1 MPAAWG
7 LDSVAGASAIAMSLA
22 LITSSCGQAPP
33 ALVPPDVV
41 WSINVEDDTLFQIPD
56 GVSADPTHQRVFV
69 ADVRGATVLVL
80 DARTGAHLGTVGG
93 SGDGPGEFRSPVL
106 TASAPD
112 GSLLGVFDFRSVQ
125 IFDAR
130 LRFVRRIPVG
140 TLVFYPKGMALGT
153 DTTVVL
159 TGGAGPP
166 DAVRG
171 VHWLVRDADSLMSTG
186 PRPPDEPAGLFG
198 QAAQLVAGG
207 PVLWTAHGALVA
219 DAATGDVWLSSP
231 TGARLV
237 ARGPEAVPGLMGRM
251 VFVERIEGRPMR
263 SFWWTFTRAVLLDTL
278 PDGHFLIGVSV
289 QDSAMVRFYEEGPG
303 TAPRLLGG
311 WRDLAVQQAVPFD
324 SKSCLVLTRRFDSG
338 RGRAETEI
346 ARVRYPFTR

>member
-1 MPAAWG
+1 M
-7 LDSVAGASAIAMSLA
+7 LDTA
-22 LITSSCGQAPP
+22 
-33 ALVPPDVV
+33 DVV
-41 WSINVEDDTLFQIPD
+41 WSIDAQADTLFQIPEA
-56 GVSADPTHQRVFV
+56 VSADPTHQRVFV

-80 DARTGAHLGTVGG
+80 DARTGAHLGAVGS
-93 SGDGPGEFRSPVL
+93 SGAGPGEFRSPAFS
-106 TASAPD
+106 ASTPD

-140 TLVFYPKGMALGT
+140 TLVFYPKGMALGP

-171 VHWLVRDADSLMSTG
+171 VHWLVRGADSLVSTG
-186 PRPPDEPAGLFG
+186 PRPPDEPPELFG
-198 QAAQLVAGG
+198 RAAQLVAGG

-231 TGARLV
+231 AGARLV
-237 ARGPEAVPGLMGRM
+237 ARGPGAVPGLMGRM
-251 VFVERIEGRPMR
+251 VFAERIDGRPMR

-278 PDGHFLIGVSV
+278 PDGHFLVGVSV
-289 QDSAMVRFYEEGPG
+289 QDSALVRFYEEGPA
-303 TAPRLLGG
+303 TAPRFLGG

-324 SKSCLVLTRRFDSG
+324 ATTCLVLTRRFDRG

-346 ARVRYPFTR
+346 ARVRYAFKR